1 MFIDCKASTI
11 DRIFLVKMIVKIS
24 GKFLN
29 KTALK
34 VKNEKLQI
42 IKVYGISADHSWG
55 FNVFERLFHT
65 KKYLRISNIDRFCT
79 L

>member
-1 MFIDCKASTI
+1 MSKTPIKVYTSYCLFRKIMLIDCKASTI

-42 IKVYGISADHSWG
+42 IKVYGISADHS
-55 FNVFERLFHT
+55 
-65 KKYLRISNIDRFCT
+65 
-79 L
+79 